1 MSEKYDRYLKEH
13 KDNVYKAFC
22 WLKDNLPEIFNM
34 GNVNDTN
41 KFIADCE
48 YQCRYEHDKSKY
60 EISEYTAYDNY
71 FYGNNRS
78 YEVVEQYNRAWLK
91 HIHRNP
97 HHWQHW
103 ILLNDNPEEGELIL
117 DMPDIYIIEMICDWW
132 SFSWKQNKLDEIFD
146 WYLKRSKYMKLST
159 YTRTKVNNILNKM
172 RLKI

>member
-1 MSEKYDRYLKEH
+1 MSEKYNEYIKEH

-22 WLKDNLPEIFNM
+22 WLRDNLPEIFNM
-34 GNVNDTN
+34 GNNNDTN

-48 YQCRYEHDKSKY
+48 YQCKYEHDKSKFEIDEY
-60 EISEYTAYDNY
+60 EAYDNY
-71 FYGNNRS
+71 FYGNRS
-78 YEVVEQYNRAWLK
+78 YEVVEQFNRAWLR

-97 HHWQHW
+97 HHWQYW
-103 ILLNDNPEEGELIL
+103 ILINDNPDEGELIL